1 MELYKFASEDARQK
15 FELSSWEIDNALAK
29 LLKGKIFSLTEKKAN
44 GTVIAIEVE
53 GEHYNSDRLRKEYP
67 EFGIDEYAEALFT
80 GDEIG
85 TLVVKVPEPVEKFC
99 VMTAD
104 GNSGFLIRAHD
115 MTLERAEEVAALYVR
130 DNEDSQAIVIK
141 KISSFTAKKEIV
153 IDKVQY

>member
-29 LLKGKIFSLTEKKAN
+29 LLKGKVFSLAEKKPN
-44 GTVIAIEVE
+44 GTVIAIKVE
-53 GEHYNSDRLRKEYP
+53 GEYYNAKRLRKEYP

>member
-29 LLKGKIFSLTEKKAN
+29 LLKDKTFSFTETKPN
-44 GTVIAIEVE
+44 GTVIGIKVE
-53 GEHYNSDRLRKEYP
+53 GEHYNAKRLRKEYP
-67 EFGIDEYAEALFT
+67 GLMIDDYAEALFT
-80 GDEIG
+80 DDEIG
-85 TLVVKVPEPVEKFC
+85 TLVVKVPAPVEKFC

-115 MTLERAEEVAALYVR
+115 MTLERAEEVASLYVR
-130 DNEDSQAIVIK
+130 DNEDSQAMVIK

>member
-1 MELYKFASEDARQK
+1 MELYQFASEEARQK

-29 LLKGKIFSLTEKKAN
+29 LLKGKTFSIIEKNSA
-44 GTVIAIEVE
+44 GTAIAIEVE
-53 GEHYNSDRLRKEYP
+53 GERYKAKRLRKEYP
-67 EFGIDEYAEALFT
+67 GLMIDEYAEALFT
-80 GDEIG
+80 GDEID
-85 TLVVKVPEPVEKFC
+85 TVIVKVPAPIEKFC

-130 DNEDSQAIVIK
+130 DNEDSQAMVIK
-141 KISSFTAKKEIV
+141 KVSSFTAKKEVV

>member
-1 MELYKFASEDARQK
+1 MELYQFASEEARQK

-29 LLKGKIFSLTEKKAN
+29 LLKGKMFSLIEKKSN

-53 GEHYNSDRLRKEYP
+53 GERYKAKRLQKEYP
-67 EFGIDEYAEALFT
+67 GLMIDDYAEALFT
-80 GDEIG
+80 DDEVG
-85 TLVVKVPEPVEKFC
+85 TMIVKVPMPVEKFC

-130 DNEDSQAIVIK
+130 DNEDSQAMVIK
-141 KISSFTAKKEIV
+141 KVSSFTAKKEIV